1 MKRVIANTPLF
12 CQSEY
17 LDLSTQVNEY
27 VVKLLD
33 KCRGNEELDV
43 LLNKTGPPDLEM
55 YEPLARLNLAIQ
67 YGQKKVS
74 QL

>member
-1 MKRVIANTPLF
+1 M
-12 CQSEY
+12 
-17 LDLSTQVNEY
+17 
-27 VVKLLD
+27 
-33 KCRGNEELDV
+33 DV

-74 QL
+74 HTIRYKIC